1 MLTYWYFMII
11 GNYTTDHSVNY
22 VGRSRLFEF
31 LNSYIFIGISY
42 VVRPSYEYVSI
53 QFFTVNAVVF
63 ISFISYLHSDIYNAT
78 ICKNITKL
86 QIFYRDCV
94 TI

>member
-1 MLTYWYFMII
+1 MVVCD
-11 GNYTTDHSVNY
+11 YTTDYIINCICS
-22 VGRSRLFEF
+22 SRLFEF
-31 LNSYIFIGISY
+31 FDSYVFIRISY